1 MNALY
6 YGDNLQIL
14 KQHIPSESVDLVY
27 LDPPFNSNRNYNLLF
42 KQAKDTGRRKKA
54 VPADSPMEDSAAQIM
69 AFEDTWTYHPGM
81 FEEFAADPDNGR
93 LLHLMNALKEILGQS
108 EMLAYLLMMAP
119 RLLQLH
125 RVLKP
130 TGSLYLHCDPVA
142 SHYLKIVLDVV
153 FGPEHFRNEI
163 TWKRSSAHNDA
174 SRWGRVHD
182 VLLYYAKSATVCW
195 YPTYTPYSRD
205 YLERFK
211 HSDQDG
217 RRFTDENLTG
227 AGTTSGSSGQPW
239 RGFDPT
245 TKGRH
250 WAIPEAALRACPD
263 IMADT
268 LSTQDKLDTL
278 DKAGRIYWSSTQTG
292 LPRYKRY
299 LDDMP
304 GLPIQ
309 DVITDIFP
317 INSQSRE
324 RRGYPTQKPLALLE
338 RIISASSNEGDVV
351 LDPFCGCGT
360 AVIAAER
367 LKRRWIGI
375 DITYLAVAE
384 IISRLSSETDAVRD
398 EHYTVEG
405 TPTDNLSARRFF
417 EQTAPQNHK
426 PFEMWAVSLIS
437 GQPLEKKGGDRGID
451 GRLPIYDPKGNLNW
465 AMIQV
470 KGGAL
475 NPGYIRDFS
484 HVITREKAVFGVFI
498 CLDEPTKQMSN
509 EALEAG
515 FVEGFGARKIPRL
528 QILTIKEL
536 LEKKAHVDFPE
547 GWMPLKYEGVGKPNA
562 VQPTLGI

>member
-153 FGPEHFRNEI
+153 FGPQNFRSEI
-163 TWKRSSAHNDA
+163 TWKRSDAHSDA
-174 SRWGRVHD
+174 RYQFCSVADILLFYARTSNTPFYPQYADYDEDYVRSFYRHDDHDGRGPYQLAD
-182 VLLYYAKSATVCW
+182 MASPNPRPNMMYEWKGFPWPTKGWRYQKETMERLDDEGRIW
-195 YPTYTPYSRD
+195 YPMHADGTYDITKRPRLKRF
-205 YLERFK
+205 LE
-211 HSDQDG
+211 
-217 RRFTDENLTG
+217 E
-227 AGTTSGSSGQPW
+227 
-239 RGFDPT
+239 
-245 TKGRH
+245 
-250 WAIPEAALRACPD
+250 
-263 IMADT
+263 
-268 LSTQDKLDTL
+268 
-278 DKAGRIYWSSTQTG
+278 
-292 LPRYKRY
+292 
-299 LDDMP
+299 MP
-304 GLPIQ
+304 GSIVTNIWTDVPMIQ
-309 DVITDIFP
+309 AH
-317 INSQSRE
+317 SKE

-338 RIISASSNEGDVV
+338 RIIKASSNEGDVV

-398 EHYTVEG
+398 EHYSVEG
-405 TPTDNLSARRFF
+405 TPTDNHSARKFF
-417 EQTAPQNHK
+417 EETAPQNHK

-536 LEKKAHVDFPE
+536 LEEKKRPDFPE
-547 GWMPLKYEGVGKPNA
+547 GWIPLKYEGVGKPNA

>member
-6 YGDNLQIL
+6 YGDNLSIL

-42 KQAKDTGRRKKA
+42 KQSADRKRRGKP
-54 VPADSPMEDSAAQIM
+54 VADSPMEDSAAQIM

-163 TWKRSSAHNDA
+163 TWKRTISHNDA
-174 SRWGRVHD
+174 VRWFGD
-182 VLLYYAKSATVCW
+182 VSDTILYYAKDQRRVMFAVQ
-195 YPTYTPYSRD
+195 YQPYDEQYVKKFYRH
-205 YLERFK
+205 L
-211 HSDQDG
+211 
-217 RRFTDENLTG
+217 DENGRTYAVDNLRSPNPRPNLTYDYTASNG
-227 AGTTSGSSGQPW
+227 VTYKPHANGW
-239 RGFDPT
+239 
-245 TKGRH
+245 
-250 WAIPEAALRACPD
+250 
-263 IMADT
+263 T
-268 LSTQDKLDTL
+268 LSLEKMRQFD
-278 DKAGRIYWSSTQTG
+278 AEGR
-292 LPRYKRY
+292 LFFPRSPNGRLRVKRY
-299 LDDMP
+299 LDQMSGTPVGSVWD
-304 GLPIQ
+304 
-309 DVITDIFP
+309 DIRP
-317 INSQSRE
+317 VQSQSAE
-324 RRGYPTQKPLALLE
+324 RRGYQTQKPLALLE
-338 RIISASSNEGDVV
+338 RIIKASSNEGDVV

-405 TPTDNLSARRFF
+405 TPTDALSARRFF

-515 FVEGFGARKIPRL
+515 FVEGFGAHKIPRL

-536 LEKKAHVDFPE
+536 LEEKKRPDFPE
-547 GWMPLKYEGVGKPNA
+547 GWIPLKYEGVGKPNA

>member
-6 YGDNLQIL
+6 CGDNLKML
-14 KQHIPSESVDLVY
+14 KEHIPSESVDLVY

-42 KQAKDTGRRKKA
+42 KQPKERGRRRK
-54 VPADSPMEDSAAQIM
+54 VVTTDSPMEDSAAQIM

-153 FGPEHFRNEI
+153 FGPEHFKNEI
-163 TWKRSSAHNDA
+163 TWKRTSAHNTTTRTYGKIADTILFYTKTNDYVFNPP
-174 SRWGRVHD
+174 RVEHD
-182 VLLYYAKSATVCW
+182 E
-195 YPTYTPYSRD
+195 TYVKQFYRYS
-205 YLERFK
+205 EA
-211 HSDQDG
+211 DG
-217 RRFTDENLTG
+217 RRYRLHQIERNDSLGIRKNLIYEY
-227 AGTTSGSSGQPW
+227 AGYTPRLGWMMEREKLEELDRVGKLCWSGNGKPA
-239 RGFDPT
+239 R
-245 TKGRH
+245 K
-250 WAIPEAALRACPD
+250 I
-263 IMADT
+263 
-268 LSTQDKLDTL
+268 
-278 DKAGRIYWSSTQTG
+278 
-292 LPRYKRY
+292 Y
-299 LDDMP
+299 LDEVPQPPVGSIWADV
-304 GLPIQ
+304 LPVQ
-309 DVITDIFP
+309 
-317 INSQSRE
+317 SQAAE

-338 RIISASSNEGDVV
+338 RIIKASSNEGDVV

-360 AVIAAER
+360 AVIASER

-384 IISRLSSETDAVRD
+384 IISRLTSETNAVQGVD
-398 EHYTVEG
+398 YSLEN

-536 LEKKAHVDFPE
+536 LEEKKRPDFPE
-547 GWMPLKYEGVGKPNA
+547 GWIPLKYEGVGKPNA